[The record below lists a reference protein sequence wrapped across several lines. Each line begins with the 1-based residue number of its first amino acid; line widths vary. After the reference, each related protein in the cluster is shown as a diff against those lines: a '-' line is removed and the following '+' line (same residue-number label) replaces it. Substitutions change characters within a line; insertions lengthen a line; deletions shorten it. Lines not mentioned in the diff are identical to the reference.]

1 MQIYLFFAIINDKN
15 RIFWGNIMINFKYF
29 FMAVPLV
36 FALNINAQSFDAL
49 EEVVVTAQKKEE
61 NLQETP
67 IAITAITESAIDDL
81 DIANVVDLAGMAPN
95 VHIINTPSNNT
106 AATIAMRGGVTINP
120 AITWEPTVGMYLD
133 GVYLGK
139 GQGSIFDVVDLERVE
154 ILRGPQGTLYGRNTL
169 GGAINLISKK
179 PSGEGMSAKVTIG
192 NYGLKQ
198 SQLIADY
205 EAGDDMFVK
214 LVVNSKKRGGYVNNT
229 DSPYQAAQGVIPNA
243 VADHFELDTIDSK
256 GFKLTLAYEGDDMS
270 YSLTIDETDQD
281 NIPPFAQLTNTIP
294 NWSTA
299 FGVGAS
305 PATNGLKL
313 WPIELFKNDKRQGV
327 AHINTPTYE
336 LSVVRGTSINFS
348 REISLGTLK
357 VIWSKRETDWDDR
370 LDLDGGP
377 FPIADTERHT
387 TYEAESLEIQLSGST
402 DNMEYVFGYYSLED
416 DAYTSNPQSFF
427 GGGQVFA
434 QNYSGSGDSQAF
446 FGQIT
451 WALAD
456 KWDMTIGARTTEED
470 KDGFKEYVGI
480 ISAKGSGSFDDT
492 TGTFILS
499 HDYSENT
506 NLYFKVA
513 DGFKAGG
520 FNAESS
526 NPFAAATPYAPETIS
541 STEFGLKGRYF
552 DNRMMLNM
560 AYFDNEHEDMQ
571 ISYFTADGAA
581 ASEVINNSADIS
593 GLEIETT
600 TLINDSTRLMVN
612 LSTLD
617 SEFTGNKVASDG
629 FLLELVPYSPE
640 TTLYLS
646 LEKDYGNYRMR
657 LDHSRIGEHPT
668 FPYNSNDPRAALT
681 TLASRGTTDFRLLTE
696 PMDNMQLNFWIKN
709 LNNDYHRMSSIPFGP
724 AFGQLTLS
732 YFNAPRTI
740 GMDIHY
746 KF

>member
-1 MQIYLFFAIINDKN
+1 MSNFRII
-15 RIFWGNIMINFKYF
+15 
-29 FMAVPLV
+29 FMALPLV
-36 FALNINAQSFDAL
+36 FALNVNAQSVGVL

-61 NLQETP
+61 NLQDAP
-67 IAITAITESAIDDL
+67 IAITAITESTIDDL
-81 DIANVVDLAGMAPN
+81 DLANVVDLAGMAPN

-139 GQGSIFDVVDLERVE
+139 GQGSIFDVVDLERIE

-179 PSGEGMSAKVTIG
+179 PSGDGMSAKVTIG

-205 EAGDDMFVK
+205 EIGENIFTK
-214 LVVNSKKRGGYVNNT
+214 VVLNSKKRGGYVNNT
-229 DSPYQAAQGVIPNA
+229 DSPYQAAQGVVPNT
-243 VADHFELDTIDSK
+243 VADHLELDTIDSK
-256 GFKLTLAYEGDDMS
+256 GFKFTLAYEGDKTS
-270 YSLTIDETDQD
+270 VNLTLDRTDQD
-281 NIPPFAQLTNTIP
+281 NVPPFAQLTNTIP

-305 PATNGLKL
+305 ALTGGLKL
-313 WPIELFKNDKRQGV
+313 WPIEMFTNEKRQDV

-336 LSVVRGTSINFS
+336 LSVVEGTSLTIA
-348 REISLGTLK
+348 RDISLGTLK
-357 VIWSKRETDWDDR
+357 VIWSKRKTDWDDR

-387 TYEAESLEIQLSGST
+387 NYSAETLEIQLSGST
-402 DNMEYVFGYYSLED
+402 DNMEYVFGYYSLKD
-416 DAYTSNPQSFF
+416 DAFTANPQSFF
-427 GGGQVFA
+427 GGGSVFA
-434 QNYSGSGDSQAF
+434 QNYSGSGDSEAF

-451 WALAD
+451 WAIAD
-456 KWDMTIGARTTEED
+456 KWDLTVGARSTEED
-470 KDGFKEYVGI
+470 KVGFKEYVGI
-480 ISAKGSGSFDDT
+480 ISANGSGSFDDT
-492 TGTFILS
+492 TSTFILS

-526 NPFAAATPYAPETIS
+526 NPFAAATPYAPETVS
-541 STEFGLKGRYF
+541 STEFGLKGKYF
-552 DNRMMLNM
+552 DNRMMMNV

-571 ISYFTADGAA
+571 ISYFTANAAA

-629 FLLELVPYSPE
+629 FLLEQVPYTPE
-640 TTLYLS
+640 TTLYVS
-646 LEKDYGNYRMR
+646 LEKDYGN
-657 LDHSRIGEHPT
+657 
-668 FPYNSNDPRAALT
+668 
-681 TLASRGTTDFRLLTE
+681 
-696 PMDNMQLNFWIKN
+696 
-709 LNNDYHRMSSIPFGP
+709 
-724 AFGQLTLS
+724 
-732 YFNAPRTI
+732 
-740 GMDIHY
+740 
-746 KF
+746 

>member
-1 MQIYLFFAIINDKN
+1 MSNFRFIFMALPLAFAIS
-15 RIFWGNIMINFKYF
+15 
-29 FMAVPLV
+29 V
-36 FALNINAQSFDAL
+36 NAQSTGVL

-61 NLQETP
+61 NLQDTP
-67 IAITAITESAIDDL
+67 IAITAITESTIDDL

-179 PSGEGMSAKVTIG
+179 PSGAGTSSKLTIG
-192 NYGLKQ
+192 NYGLRQ
-198 SQLIADY
+198 VQFIGDY
-205 EAGDDMFVK
+205 EMGGNVFSK
-214 LVVNSKKRGGYVNNT
+214 LVVNKKKRGGYVTN
-229 DSPYQAAQGVIPNA
+229 DASPLQAAQGVVPNS
-243 VADHFELDTIDSK
+243 VASHLELDTIDSDGVK
-256 GFKLTLAYEGDDMS
+256 FSILYEGDES
-270 YSLTIDETDQD
+270 SL
-281 NIPPFAQLTNTIP
+281 NISFDRTEQNNVPPFAQLTNTIP
-294 NWSTA
+294 NWSSA

-305 PATNGLKL
+305 AATGGLKL
-313 WPIELFKNDKRQGV
+313 WPIELFQNDSRQGV
-327 AHINTPTYE
+327 AHINTQTLE
-336 LSVVRGTSINFS
+336 TSVVSGQ
-348 REISLGTLK
+348 SLTFTQNLSFGELK
-357 VIWSKRETDWDDR
+357 AIYSKRKVDWDDV

-377 FPIADTERHT
+377 FPIAETERHT
-387 TYEAESLEIQLSGST
+387 KYDAETLEIQLTGST
-402 DNMEYVFGYYSLED
+402 DSLEYVLGYYSLKD
-416 DAYTSNPQSFF
+416 NAFTANPQSFF

-434 QNYSGSGDSQAF
+434 QNYSGSGDSEAF
-446 FGQIT
+446 FGQLT
-451 WALAD
+451 WAVAD
-456 KWDMTIGARTTEED
+456 NWDVTIGARTTEED
-470 KDGFKEYVGI
+470 KVGFKEYVGV
-480 ISAKGSGSFDDT
+480 ISATGTGSFDDT
-492 TGTFILS
+492 TGTFIIS

-526 NPFAAATPYAPETIS
+526 NPFAAATPYSPETIS
-541 STEFGLKGRYF
+541 STEFGLKGKYF
-552 DNRMMLNM
+552 NNRMMMNV

-571 ISYFTADGAA
+571 ISYFTANAAA

-617 SEFTGNKVASDG
+617 SQFTGNKVASDG

-640 TTLYLS
+640 TTIYVS

-668 FPYNSNDPRAALT
+668 FPYNSKDQRAALT

-696 PMDNMQLNFWIKN
+696 PMENLQLNFWIKN
-709 LNNDYHRMSSIPFGP
+709 LLNDHHRMSSIPFGP

-740 GMDIHY
+740 GMDLHY
-746 KF
+746 NF

>member
-1 MQIYLFFAIINDKN
+1 MSNFRFIFMALPLAFAIS
-15 RIFWGNIMINFKYF
+15 
-29 FMAVPLV
+29 V
-36 FALNINAQSFDAL
+36 NAQSTGVL

-61 NLQETP
+61 NLQDTP
-67 IAITAITESAIDDL
+67 IAITAITESTIDDL

-179 PSGEGMSAKVTIG
+179 PSGAGTSSKLTIG
-192 NYGLKQ
+192 NYGLRQ
-198 SQLIADY
+198 VQFIGDY
-205 EAGDDMFVK
+205 EMGGNVFSK
-214 LVVNSKKRGGYVNNT
+214 LVVNKKKRGGYVTN
-229 DSPYQAAQGVIPNA
+229 DASPLQAAQGVVPNS
-243 VADHFELDTIDSK
+243 VASHLELDTIDSDGVK
-256 GFKLTLAYEGDDMS
+256 FSILYEGDES
-270 YSLTIDETDQD
+270 SL
-281 NIPPFAQLTNTIP
+281 NISFDRTEQNNVPPFAQLTNTIP
-294 NWSTA
+294 NWSSA

-305 PATNGLKL
+305 AATGGLKL
-313 WPIELFKNDKRQGV
+313 WPIELFQNDSRQGV
-327 AHINTPTYE
+327 AHINTQTLE
-336 LSVVRGTSINFS
+336 TSVVSGQ
-348 REISLGTLK
+348 SLTFTQNLSFGELK
-357 VIWSKRETDWDDR
+357 AIYSKRKVDWDDV

-377 FPIADTERHT
+377 FPIAETERHT
-387 TYEAESLEIQLSGST
+387 KYDAETLEIQLTGST
-402 DNMEYVFGYYSLED
+402 DSLEYVLGYYSLKD
-416 DAYTSNPQSFF
+416 NAFTANPQSFF

-434 QNYSGSGDSQAF
+434 QNYSGSGDSEAF
-446 FGQIT
+446 FGQLT
-451 WALAD
+451 WAVAEN
-456 KWDMTIGARTTEED
+456 WDLTIGARTTEED
-470 KDGFKEYVGI
+470 KVGFKEYVGV
-480 ISAKGSGSFDDT
+480 ISATGTGSFDDT
-492 TGTFILS
+492 TGTFIIS

-526 NPFAAATPYAPETIS
+526 NPFAAATPYSPETIS
-541 STEFGLKGRYF
+541 STEFGLKGKYF
-552 DNRMMLNM
+552 NNRMMMNV

-571 ISYFTADGAA
+571 ISYFTANAAA

-617 SEFTGNKVASDG
+617 SQFTGNKVASDG

-640 TTLYLS
+640 TTIYVS

-668 FPYNSNDPRAALT
+668 FPYNSKDPRAALT

-696 PMDNMQLNFWIKN
+696 PMENLQLNFWIKN
-709 LNNDYHRMSSIPFGP
+709 LLNDHHRMSSIPFGP

-740 GMDIHY
+740 GMDLHY
-746 KF
+746 NF

>member
-1 MQIYLFFAIINDKN
+1 MSNFRYIFMALPLAFAIS
-15 RIFWGNIMINFKYF
+15 
-29 FMAVPLV
+29 V
-36 FALNINAQSFDAL
+36 NAQSTGVL

-61 NLQETP
+61 NLQDTP
-67 IAITAITESAIDDL
+67 IAITAITESTIDDL

-179 PSGEGMSAKVTIG
+179 PSGAGTSSKLTIG
-192 NYGLKQ
+192 NYGLRQ
-198 SQLIADY
+198 VQFIGDY
-205 EAGDDMFVK
+205 EMGGNVFSK
-214 LVVNSKKRGGYVNNT
+214 LVVNKKKRGGYVTN
-229 DSPYQAAQGVIPNA
+229 DASPLQAAQGVVPNS
-243 VADHFELDTIDSK
+243 VASHLELDTIDSDGVK
-256 GFKLTLAYEGDDMS
+256 FSILYEGDES
-270 YSLTIDETDQD
+270 SL
-281 NIPPFAQLTNTIP
+281 NISFDRTEQNNVPPFAQLTNTIP
-294 NWSTA
+294 NWSAA

-305 PATNGLKL
+305 AATGGLKL
-313 WPIELFKNDKRQGV
+313 WPIELFQNDSRQGV
-327 AHINTPTYE
+327 AHINTQTLE
-336 LSVVRGTSINFS
+336 TSVVSGQ
-348 REISLGTLK
+348 SLTFKQNLSFGELK
-357 VIWSKRETDWDDR
+357 AIYSKRKVDWDDV

-377 FPIADTERHT
+377 FPIAETERHT
-387 TYEAESLEIQLSGST
+387 KYDAETLEIQLTGST
-402 DNMEYVFGYYSLED
+402 DSLEYVLGYYSLKD
-416 DAYTSNPQSFF
+416 NAFTANPQSFF

-434 QNYSGSGDSQAF
+434 QNYSGSGDSEAF
-446 FGQIT
+446 FGQLT
-451 WALAD
+451 WAVAEN
-456 KWDMTIGARTTEED
+456 WDVTIGARTTEED
-470 KDGFKEYVGI
+470 KVGFKEYVGV
-480 ISAKGSGSFDDT
+480 ISATGTGSFDDT
-492 TGTFILS
+492 TGTFIIS

-526 NPFAAATPYAPETIS
+526 NPFAAATPYSPETIS
-541 STEFGLKGRYF
+541 STEFGLKGKYF
-552 DNRMMLNM
+552 NNRMMMNV

-571 ISYFTADGAA
+571 ISYFTANAAA

-617 SEFTGNKVASDG
+617 SQFTGNKVASDG

-640 TTLYLS
+640 TTIYVS

-668 FPYNSNDPRAALT
+668 FPYNSKDPRAALT

-696 PMDNMQLNFWIKN
+696 PMENLQLNFWIKN
-709 LNNDYHRMSSIPFGP
+709 LLNDHHRMSSIPFGP

-740 GMDIHY
+740 GMDLHY
-746 KF
+746 NF

>member
-1 MQIYLFFAIINDKN
+1 MS
-15 RIFWGNIMINFKYF
+15 NFRYI
-29 FMAVPLV
+29 FMALPLV
-36 FALNINAQSFDAL
+36 FALNVNAQSAGVL

-61 NLQETP
+61 NLQDTP
-67 IAITAITESAIDDL
+67 IAITAITESTIDDL

-179 PSGEGMSAKVTIG
+179 PSGAGTSSKLTIG
-192 NYGLKQ
+192 NYGLRQ
-198 SQLIADY
+198 VQFIGDY
-205 EAGDDMFVK
+205 EMGGNVFSK
-214 LVVNSKKRGGYVNNT
+214 LVVNKKKRGGYVTN
-229 DSPYQAAQGVIPNA
+229 DASPLQAAQGVVPNS
-243 VADHFELDTIDSK
+243 VASHLELDTIDSDGVK
-256 GFKLTLAYEGDDMS
+256 FSILYEGDES
-270 YSLTIDETDQD
+270 SL
-281 NIPPFAQLTNTIP
+281 NISFDRTEQNNVPPFAQLTNTIP
-294 NWSTA
+294 NWSSA

-305 PATNGLKL
+305 AATGGLKL
-313 WPIELFKNDKRQGV
+313 WPIELFQNDSRQGV
-327 AHINTPTYE
+327 AHINTQTLE
-336 LSVVRGTSINFS
+336 TSVVSGQ
-348 REISLGTLK
+348 SLTFKQNLSFGELK
-357 VIWSKRETDWDDR
+357 AIYSKRKVDWDDV

-377 FPIADTERHT
+377 FPIAETERHT
-387 TYEAESLEIQLSGST
+387 KYDAETLEIQLTGST
-402 DNMEYVFGYYSLED
+402 DSLEYVLGYYSLKD
-416 DAYTSNPQSFF
+416 NAFTANPQSFF

-434 QNYSGSGDSQAF
+434 QNYSGSGDSEAF
-446 FGQIT
+446 FGQLT
-451 WALAD
+451 WAVAEN
-456 KWDMTIGARTTEED
+456 WDVTIGARTTEED
-470 KDGFKEYVGI
+470 KVGFKEYVGV
-480 ISAKGSGSFDDT
+480 ISATGTGSFDDT
-492 TGTFILS
+492 TGTFIIS

-526 NPFAAATPYAPETIS
+526 NPFAAATPYSPETIS
-541 STEFGLKGRYF
+541 STEFGLKGKYF
-552 DNRMMLNM
+552 NNRMMVNV

-571 ISYFTADGAA
+571 ISYFTANAAA

-617 SEFTGNKVASDG
+617 SQFTGNKVASDG

-640 TTLYLS
+640 TTIYVS

-668 FPYNSNDPRAALT
+668 FPYNSKDPRAALT

-696 PMDNMQLNFWIKN
+696 PMENLQLNFWIKN
-709 LNNDYHRMSSIPFGP
+709 LLNDHHRMSSIPFGP
-724 AFGQLTLS
+724 AVGQLTLS

-740 GMDIHY
+740 GMDLHY
-746 KF
+746 NF

>member
-1 MQIYLFFAIINDKN
+1 MISIVF
-15 RIFWGNIMINFKYF
+15 FWGNIMINFKYF

-205 EAGDDMFVK
+205 EVGDDMFAK

-305 PATNGLKL
+305 PQTNGLKL

-387 TYEAESLEIQLSGST
+387 TYEAESFEIQVSGST

-451 WALAD
+451 WAIAD

-617 SEFTGNKVASDG
+617 SKFTGNKVASDG

>member
-1 MQIYLFFAIINDKN
+1 MALPLAFAIS
-15 RIFWGNIMINFKYF
+15 
-29 FMAVPLV
+29 V
-36 FALNINAQSFDAL
+36 NAQSTGVL

-61 NLQETP
+61 NLQDTP
-67 IAITAITESAIDDL
+67 IAITAITESTIDDL

-179 PSGEGMSAKVTIG
+179 PSGAGTSSKLTIG
-192 NYGLKQ
+192 NYGLRQ
-198 SQLIADY
+198 VQFIGDY
-205 EAGDDMFVK
+205 EMGGNVFSK
-214 LVVNSKKRGGYVNNT
+214 LVVNKKKRGGYVTN
-229 DSPYQAAQGVIPNA
+229 DASPLQAAQGVVPNS
-243 VADHFELDTIDSK
+243 VASHLELDTIDSDGVK
-256 GFKLTLAYEGDDMS
+256 FSILYEGDES
-270 YSLTIDETDQD
+270 SL
-281 NIPPFAQLTNTIP
+281 NISFDRTEQNNVPPFAQLTNTIP
-294 NWSTA
+294 NWSSA

-305 PATNGLKL
+305 AATGGLKL
-313 WPIELFKNDKRQGV
+313 WPIELFQNDSRQGV
-327 AHINTPTYE
+327 AHINTQTLE
-336 LSVVRGTSINFS
+336 TSVVSGQ
-348 REISLGTLK
+348 SLTFTQNLSFGELK
-357 VIWSKRETDWDDR
+357 AIYSKRKVDWDDV

-377 FPIADTERHT
+377 FPIAETERHT
-387 TYEAESLEIQLSGST
+387 KYDAETLEIQLTGST
-402 DNMEYVFGYYSLED
+402 DSLEYVLGYYSLKD
-416 DAYTSNPQSFF
+416 NAFTANPQSFF

-434 QNYSGSGDSQAF
+434 QNYSGSGDSEAF
-446 FGQIT
+446 FGQLT
-451 WALAD
+451 WAVAEN
-456 KWDMTIGARTTEED
+456 WDVTIGARTTEED
-470 KDGFKEYVGI
+470 KVGFKEYVGV
-480 ISAKGSGSFDDT
+480 ISATGTGSFDDT
-492 TGTFILS
+492 TGTFIIS

-526 NPFAAATPYAPETIS
+526 NPFAAATPYSPETIS
-541 STEFGLKGRYF
+541 STEFGLKGKYF
-552 DNRMMLNM
+552 NNRMMMNV

-571 ISYFTADGAA
+571 ISYFTANAAA

-617 SEFTGNKVASDG
+617 SQFTGNKVASDG

-640 TTLYLS
+640 TTIYVS

-668 FPYNSNDPRAALT
+668 FPYNSKDPRAALT

-696 PMDNMQLNFWIKN
+696 PMENLQLNFWIKN
-709 LNNDYHRMSSIPFGP
+709 LLNDHHRMSSIPFGP

-740 GMDIHY
+740 GMDLHY
-746 KF
+746 NF